1 MAEGVVTQIE
11 KAPKQFFKSP
21 IMALTIGLIAVVFV
35 VLVEIFKP
43 GAITGPIRRGLGLIP
58 GLKGK

>member
-1 MAEGVVTQIE
+1 MAEGVVAQVE
-11 KAPKQFFKSP
+11 SAPKKFLTAP
-21 IMALTIGLIAVVFV
+21 IMALTIGLIFTVFV

-43 GAITGPIRRGLGLIP
+43 GVITGPIRRGLGLIP